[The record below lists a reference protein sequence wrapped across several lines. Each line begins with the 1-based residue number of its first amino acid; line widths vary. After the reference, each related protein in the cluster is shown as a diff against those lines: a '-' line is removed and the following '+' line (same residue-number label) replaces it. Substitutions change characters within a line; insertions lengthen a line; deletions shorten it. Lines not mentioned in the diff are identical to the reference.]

1 LGGQFAPETGG
12 QFPPDS
18 GGQFPPESIGL
29 FLRIVVVNNTGFSS
43 PARKKYFD
51 HLLKALDNKKP
62 QDF

>member
-29 FLRIVVVNNTGFSS
+29 FLRIVVVNNTGFSILTRFDNI
-43 PARKKYFD
+43 RK
-51 HLLKALDNKKP
+51 L
-62 QDF
+62 

>member
-29 FLRIVVVNNTGFSS
+29 FLRIVVVNNTGFSRYS
-43 PARKKYFD
+43 SARDYYSKRKGY
-51 HLLKALDNKKP
+51 LELEIIE
-62 QDF
+62 

>member
-29 FLRIVVVNNTGFSS
+29 FLRIVVVNNTGFSNS
-43 PARKKYFD
+43 TNDLYEAQGFC
-51 HLLKALDNKKP
+51 
-62 QDF
+62 